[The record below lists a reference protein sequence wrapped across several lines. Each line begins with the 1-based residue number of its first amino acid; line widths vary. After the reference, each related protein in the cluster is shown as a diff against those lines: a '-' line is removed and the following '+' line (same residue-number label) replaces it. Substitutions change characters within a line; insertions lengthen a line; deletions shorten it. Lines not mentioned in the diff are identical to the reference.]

1 LVAFR
6 HLVHS
11 LDPNEGGVSSSVY
24 SLNHALN
31 ELGVTSILCDNP
43 KSINTTQLSVRA
55 LNVVH
60 GLWHWPSRLAQ
71 TKKSKTQNPYLIFPH
86 GMLDPW
92 FQKTYPWKHIKKQ
105 LYWWIIEHMA
115 IKQADAVCFT
125 THEEMKLARNT
136 FTPYKANEKVVGLGV
151 DNPPVENLLIRS
163 TLIQRFPSLNGRKI
177 LLYLG
182 RFHEKKGLDMLLHA
196 WVQNQSQ
203 ETMLVLAGPNH
214 ERTTYVRKLENLGEK
229 NKHDILWTGML
240 DVHEKWEMIRMSDS
254 LILPSHQE
262 NFGMVVAES
271 LALGKP
277 VYITNR
283 VNLWREVQQAN
294 AGMVVNDDQEGVN
307 SLVNQWLT
315 QSNTEMRKAAEP
327 CFLQNFHIKKTAEN
341 LLNLAE
347 NLYSF

>member
-1 LVAFR
+1 
-6 HLVHS
+6 
-11 LDPNEGGVSSSVY
+11 
-24 SLNHALN
+24 
-31 ELGVTSILCDNP
+31 
-43 KSINTTQLSVRA
+43 
-55 LNVVH
+55 
-60 GLWHWPSRLAQ
+60 
-71 TKKSKTQNPYLIFPH
+71 
-86 GMLDPW
+86 MLDPW
-92 FQKTYPWKHIKKQ
+92 FKKTYPWKHIKKQ
-105 LYWWIIEHMA
+105 LYWWITEHMA

-151 DNPPVENLLIRS
+151 DNPPVENLQIRS

-196 WVQNQSQ
+196 WVHNQSQ
-203 ETMLVLAGPNH
+203 ETVLVLAGPNH
-214 ERTTYVRKLENLGEK
+214 ERTGYVRKLEHLGEK

-277 VYITNR
+277 VYITNK
-283 VNLWREVQQAN
+283 VNLWREVQLAN

-307 SLVNQWLT
+307 SLVNQWLN
-315 QSNTEMRKAAEP
+315 QSNTEMKKAAEP